1 LRLLLNNKLEAI
13 IVNAQN
19 LIVDTQQLQRKVGG
33 VTILKGIDAAV
44 KPGSVIALLGKNG
57 AGKTTLLETFLGF
70 AFPSH
75 GEIKLWGIHATEILD
90 EQKQKIGFVP
100 QQDDLLQ
107 TMTGKEIV
115 KLYRGFRKAWNQSL
129 VEKLIIEWMIP
140 MDIRVNRMSVG
151 QRQKLSILLA
161 LAHEPQLL
169 ILDEPVASLD
179 PIARRQFLQ
188 QLVEIA
194 ADENRAVIFS
204 THIVS
209 DVERV
214 ANQVWMLR
222 DGVMDYQGDLDTLK
236 ESIAR
241 ITLPRASYI
250 NENLS
255 LLPEIIK
262 KREDSLHIQLT
273 IKHWSA
279 ELEELLQAKIPD
291 MRVEYLNLEDI
302 FLEMNS

>member
-1 LRLLLNNKLEAI
+1 M
-13 IVNAQN
+13 NAQN
-19 LIVDTQQLQRKVGG
+19 LIVDTHQLQRKAGG

-44 KPGSVIALLGKNG
+44 KPGNVIALLGKNG
-57 AGKTTLLETFLGF
+57 AGKTTLLETLLGF

-75 GEIKLWGIHATEILD
+75 GEIKLWGVNATEILN

-115 KLYRGFRKAWNQSL
+115 GLYRGFRKTWNQSL
-129 VEKLIIEWMIP
+129 ADKLIIDWMIP
-140 MDIRVNRMSVG
+140 MDTRVNRMSVG

-188 QLVEIA
+188 QLVEVA

-241 ITLPRASYI
+241 ITLPRDVYI
-250 NENLS
+250 NENIS
-255 LLPEIIK
+255 LFSEVIK
-262 KREDSLHIQLT
+262 KREDTQHIQLT
-273 IKHWSA
+273 VKNWSVDLD
-279 ELEELLQAKIPD
+279 ESLRAKISD
-291 MRVEYLNLEDI
+291 FHVEYLNLEDI